1 MGTIIDTAEPF
12 TETLQRYQHGLQIE
26 QWPGFFFDDSL
37 SFDSKLDLWEAYSE
51 GFGGDPPG
59 DCGLK
64 HSFPDGMYVRQVTM
78 PAGSIVTSR
87 IHKFENPFFILSG
100 CVIVLSEHEGAVTYG
115 TGDSGITKPGTRRF
129 LLNLEDTT
137 WSTVHINPD
146 NSRDTEMITD
156 TLTYQ
161 RPRLKVKEVSPWL
174 S

>member
-1 MGTIIDTAEPF
+1 MGTILNTAEPF
-12 TETLQRYQHGLQIE
+12 TDTLQRYQHGLQIE

-37 SFDSKLDLWEAYSE
+37 SFDSKLDLWEACSE
-51 GFGGDPPG
+51 GLGEDPG

-100 CVIVLSEHEGAVTYG
+100 RVIVLSEHEGAVTYK

-137 WSTVHINPD
+137 WSTVHTNPG
-146 NSRDTEMITD
+146 NSRDTDMITD
-156 TLTYQ
+156 TLTFQ
-161 RPRLKVKEVSPWL
+161 RPRLTAKEADQWL